1 MLGSITM
8 KGKSILIMRLLFVL
22 LLFQS
27 ISPSIFS
34 VAQASGGDK
43 TALTATH
50 SSIIFPIFL
59 KEQEEREQEE
69 TATAKSFDF
78 TILIDFSNQSS
89 NYTAFQYLLY
99 KGYNHQE
106 KFDCQPS
113 LFKINSTFII

>member
-1 MLGSITM
+1 MLTSITI
-8 KGKSILIMRLLFVL
+8 KGNAKLIMRLLFVL

-34 VAQASGGDK
+34 VTQASNGDE
-43 TALTATH
+43 TVLTSTH
-50 SSIIFPIFL
+50 SSLIFPIFL

-69 TATAKSFDF
+69 TEAKSFDL
-78 TILIDFSNQSS
+78 TLLIDFSNQSL
-89 NYTAFQYLLY
+89 NYTAFQALLY

-113 LFKINSTFII
+113 LFQINSTFLI

>member
-8 KGKSILIMRLLFVL
+8 KGNAKLIMRLLFVL

-34 VAQASGGDK
+34 VAQAFGGDK
-43 TALTATH
+43 TVLTATH
-50 SSIIFPIFL
+50 SSIVFPIFL

-69 TATAKSFDF
+69 TAAKSFDF
-78 TILIDFSNQSS
+78 TVLIDFSNQSS